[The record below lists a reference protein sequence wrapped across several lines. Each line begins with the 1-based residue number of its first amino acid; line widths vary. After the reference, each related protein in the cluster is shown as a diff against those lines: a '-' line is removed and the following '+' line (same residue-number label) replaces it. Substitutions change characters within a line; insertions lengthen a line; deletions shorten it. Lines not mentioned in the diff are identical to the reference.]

1 MTEMKEPSN
10 LVAFTHSDLVE
21 LAKWQGRVGQA
32 LTELTSVVQTLNSTS
47 VTKEDLKALKEDVK
61 ESIAKLDDG
70 FQKAIDKLPCGDTNK
85 RLMKTERELDRLGV
99 AFKIKSS
106 AWGLLGGLLPAVGL
120 ILWMLVKAG

>member
-1 MTEMKEPSN
+1 M
-10 LVAFTHSDLVE
+10 
-21 LAKWQGRVGQA
+21 
-32 LTELTSVVQTLNSTS
+32 
-47 VTKEDLKALKEDVK
+47 K